1 MRYFAELAYNGTPYC
16 GWQRQPNG
24 VGVQEKLENALS
36 TILREQVEVV
46 GCGRTDAGVHASQY
60 FMHFDLEQ
68 EFQQEFLGRLNR
80 MLPPDI
86 ALYRVWPV
94 APDAHARFDAVL
106 RSYEYRISLD
116 KNPFELHT
124 SWHFPFFERLDMDLV
139 QQAAALLPEYELF
152 FPFCKSETDT
162 KTMRCSLSRSE
173 WVLDEAKRRLV
184 FHISADRFLR
194 GMVRLIV
201 GACLNAG
208 LGQVSLDEIRT
219 ALEQQTRIQKS
230 WSIPPDG
237 LFLTEVRYPYV

>member
-1 MRYFAELAYNGTPYC
+1 MRYFAELAYNGTHYC

-24 VGVQEKLENALS
+24 IAVQEKIENALS
-36 TILREQVEVV
+36 TLLREQVEVT

-60 FMHFDLEQ
+60 FLHFDLEK
-68 EFQQEFLGRLNR
+68 EFQPELLGRLNR

-94 APDAHARFDAVL
+94 APGAHARFDAVL
-106 RSYEYRISLD
+106 RSYEYRIALV
-116 KNPFELHT
+116 KNPFEQHT

-139 QQAAALLPEYELF
+139 QQAAALLPQYELF
-152 FPFCKSETDT
+152 FPFCKSETDA
-162 KTMRCSLSRSE
+162 KTMRCVLSRSE
-173 WVLDEAKRRLV
+173 WVLDEARHRLV

-208 LGQVSLDEIRT
+208 LGQVSLEEIRT
-219 ALEQQTRIQKS
+219 ALEQQTRIAKS

-237 LFLTEVRYPYV
+237 LFLTGVRYPYV